1 MEGSFPTPKRKAC
14 DLCYQKKIRC
24 DGQQPRCSGCELYKC
39 DCTYKAASRKVPSR
53 KQAALQRQS
62 REQGLQSRV
71 ETLERQLSAVLD
83 KVDRLERSQDISGLA
98 TPACSE
104 DAPGVSDWASSLPDI
119 PSYHQVL
126 PIVERYLSTFNSILP
141 LFHPVTI
148 LQTIKSWYQ
157 NPHSRNPVT
166 WAVTNVVLALAH
178 YTSDADPQTL
188 TGGTATYLNNVQSVL
203 TDITIRETELV
214 NVQILLGLVILF
226 WAADDSGPALVFMG
240 TAMRLA
246 HKIGLQ
252 VRKSSQKCSPT
263 LALQRNR
270 VFWIAYILDRD
281 ISLLSGLAPV
291 QLESEVD
298 LDLPPL
304 EAGDD
309 LAGFVFAADGYT
321 KMNYFRARIE
331 LAKIQGNVYDC
342 VYSTGAQNL
351 NLEERAEKSAVIAY
365 MLDDW
370 SSRIPLEFHTT
381 TLLRSY
387 SSELSRYFCMLYSTS
402 LSCRALI
409 SFASASDSF
418 HYSDWMQRLR
428 EYGGKIVAGQG
439 ASHAPVPYR
448 WHALADASRDYLR
461 LFRTIAIKDLF
472 FIRITLCAHNSSL
485 VSLTANRIFNH
496 HHAESE
502 SDMEIVKNGLKYL
515 RYASEKIDS
524 GSARYVGD
532 ALEHLCSYADLISV
546 RGSYDVQV
554 TLPEPS
560 FPDNELQPGL
570 IEASGYDY
578 QESLVPDM
586 EFSWAS
592 LSDK

>member
-1 MEGSFPTPKRKAC
+1 MANSP
-14 DLCYQKKIRC
+14 
-24 DGQQPRCSGCELYKC
+24 
-39 DCTYKAASRKVPSR
+39 
-53 KQAALQRQS
+53 AALAANYTS
-62 REQGLQSRV
+62 V
-71 ETLERQLSAVLD
+71 
-83 KVDRLERSQDISGLA
+83 I
-98 TPACSE
+98 
-104 DAPGVSDWASSLPDI
+104 
-119 PSYHQVL
+119 
-126 PIVERYLSTFNSILP
+126 
-141 LFHPVTI
+141 
-148 LQTIKSWYQ
+148 TIKSWYQ

-351 NLEERAEKSAVIAY
+351 NLEERAEKSAVVAY

-387 SSELSRYFCMLYSTS
+387 SSELS
-402 LSCRALI
+402 
-409 SFASASDSF
+409 SASDSF

-546 RGSYDVQV
+546 QSSYDVQV
-554 TLPEPS
+554 MLPEPS

-570 IEASGYDY
+570 IGASGYDY